1 VVYINQDESGYLE
14 RLLALLKLDEV
25 DSYVGSRINSSLSFR
40 ELVEEIAQNGG
51 GFQSLRIV
59 GSQILSLFLGELA
72 EGKTLLLQMLLIACL
87 FAVFQRLLI
96 RQDTYVSQMSF
107 FVVYGAVILLLME
120 SFLLVSGV
128 AESGISNLTDF
139 LQLLV
144 PAYAT
149 TLMLSGNAASAGIFY
164 EMMFAVIYLLE
175 WALGHLI
182 IPGIHIYVL
191 LLLMDHFFVE
201 HKFSKL
207 AELIASGIRFFRKIA
222 IGGVLGFGVVQSLL
236 APARD
241 RISQSTVLKTLSVLP
256 GVGGSVELAEE
267 VLLSCGMLVKNSV
280 GVAGLVILLIICLTP
295 VVKVLCFCFLYKLIA
310 AVLEPVCDPRILG
323 AVGGVAKGS
332 SMFFEILVDSMLLFL
347 IIVALVTASTSFIY

>member
-1 VVYINQDESGYLE
+1 
-14 RLLALLKLDEV
+14 
-25 DSYVGSRINSSLSFR
+25 
-40 ELVEEIAQNGG
+40 
-51 GFQSLRIV
+51 
-59 GSQILSLFLGELA
+59 
-72 EGKTLLLQMLLIACL
+72 
-87 FAVFQRLLI
+87 
-96 RQDTYVSQMSF
+96 
-107 FVVYGAVILLLME
+107 
-120 SFLLVSGV
+120 
-128 AESGISNLTDF
+128 
-139 LQLLV
+139 
-144 PAYAT
+144 
-149 TLMLSGNAASAGIFY
+149 
-164 EMMFAVIYLLE
+164 
-175 WALGHLI
+175 
-182 IPGIHIYVL
+182 
-191 LLLMDHFFVE
+191 MDHFFVE

-207 AELIASGIRFFRKIA
+207 AELIASSIRFFRKIA